1 MLIASPLY
9 VFLHSS
15 NKFLCL
21 CLLLSLP
28 HHTNILFPL
37 SNLRL
42 HVLLLSL
49 YLSLRARAND
59 SLDRM
64 RIDLYVISLCNYL
77 HVLLFFLKSLQPA
90 LLLDLLLFPPLKL
103 HLSLQKFKMAVFRA
117 NYLFDCQRI
126 LKGWRLCVSLWG
138 LWSAY
143 GELL

>member
-1 MLIASPLY
+1 LLIPSPFY

-42 HVLLLSL
+42 HVLLLRL
-49 YLSLRARAND
+49 NLSLRTRAYD
-59 SLDRM
+59 SLDRI
-64 RIDLYVISLCNYL
+64 RIDLYVISLCDYL
-77 HVLLFFLKSLQPA
+77 HILLFLLKSLQPA

-103 HLSLQKFKMAVFRA
+103 HLSLQECKMAVFRA
-117 NYLFDCQRI
+117 NYLFDCHRI
-126 LKGWRLCVSLWG
+126 LKGWRLCVSLWS
-138 LWSAY
+138 LWSVNWK
-143 GELL
+143 LL

>member
-1 MLIASPLY
+1 MLIASPFY

-21 CLLLSLP
+21 YLLLSLP
-28 HHTNILFPL
+28 HHTSLLIPL
-37 SNLRL
+37 YHLRF
-42 HVLLLSL
+42 HIFLLSL
-49 YLSLRARAND
+49 NLSLRARAYD
-59 SLDRM
+59 SLNRI
-64 RIDLYVISLCNYL
+64 RIDLYMISLCNYL
-77 HVLLFFLKSLQPA
+77 HILLFFLKSLQPA

-138 LWSAY
+138 LWSVDW
-143 GELL
+143 ELL